1 MIKKFLIFAILLIS
15 QKLIICADECSVFS
29 CSNLSPAETGQTC
42 TYTDPSCE
50 SKSIFTSCDGLS
62 QTDCKSDNKNIKLES
77 PTQECYWNTEAN
89 DGAKCELKQLK
100 CSDYIDKAP
109 PVECESLEAST
120 GYCITDTTTYCVEE
134 SGCKTATTDCT
145 NHKPLL
151 DSNHRWDHS
160 KKCVDP
166 ATAGGNCD
174 EKPKLCTEFTT
185 GDDGDVCTK
194 LSTSDNTKKKCFLE
208 SDSSCD
214 EQFVKCEYYTGDNS
228 DACEAISNY
237 IEDKDKYKCEFDD
250 KKTENKCSKIR
261 KECSD
266 FDEDEEKCNNYK
278 PEDPKKICFFTAK
291 KGETTKKCI
300 ELTKIPTKCA
310 DLKDLADINDDTHC
324 IAIKEDSYSE
334 CAWDTGKA
342 ECVKKPNECELDTHD
357 SSNCDHI
364 LINKTHECKY
374 IEDSCVEV
382 KYYSNCNLYTGTER
396 AICEFINP
404 PESNKRCILLNDKQ
418 CVSVPKEC
426 EDYEDD
432 SEYECINNYKPLDE
446 NYKCVFTGGR
456 CTKVLKQ
463 KEYCYQGDESQT
475 ICEAIIPKNNGEN
488 YSIKCK
494 FEDSK
499 CVRVEKPCEDYQ
511 GTNLNSEICSSIIP
525 KDQNKKCILR
535 NGECVEEYKTCKAYN
550 DDANDK
556 EEDIDEETCKS
567 IISNDGKKC
576 KYTAAEGKSK
586 ATCKSDITNICDDTF
601 IDTAVSL
608 SSACASIK
616 LSDISKKCYFENGEC
631 SSKSKSCLELVFNG
645 NEEGI
650 ENMCKSA
657 KTSDDD
663 EKKCIISSDKKRC
676 LEVDKDLVIED
687 EPSGPGGNGNTND
700 STNGNGSN
708 QPEGSK
714 GTEGDKGTEGTD
726 ESKPNSG
733 KTIYLNSLIGMILFL
748 LL

>member
-29 CSNLSPAETGQTC
+29 CSKLSPAETGQTC
-42 TYTDPSCE
+42 TYTDTSCE
-50 SKSIFTSCDGLS
+50 SKFSSCEGLS
-62 QTDCKSDNKNIKLES
+62 ETDCKSDNEKIKLKS
-77 PTQECYWNTEAN
+77 PTQECYWNTGA
-89 DGAKCELKQLK
+89 DGGAKCDLKQLK
-100 CSDYIDKAP
+100 CSDYINKKP
-109 PVECESLEAST
+109 PVECESLEASK
-120 GYCITDTTTYCVEE
+120 GLYCITDTTTHCVEE
-134 SGCKTATTDCT
+134 SGCSTATTDCT
-145 NHKPLL
+145 NHKPL
-151 DSNHRWDHS
+151 DSNHRWNHS

-166 ATAGGNCD
+166 TTDGGNCV
-174 EKPKLCTEFTT
+174 EKPKLCTEFTP
-185 GDDGDVCTK
+185 GDDCTK
-194 LSTSDNTKKKCFLE
+194 LSPSDNNTKKKCFLE
-208 SDSSCD
+208 GSSCV
-214 EQFVKCEYYTGDNS
+214 EKCVECDCHTGANTDNNS
-228 DACEAISNY
+228 CEAISNY
-237 IEDKDKYKCEFDD
+237 IEDKDKYKCEFDEED
-250 KKTENKCSKIR
+250 NTCSKIR
-261 KECSD
+261 KKCSD
-266 FDEDEEKCNNYK
+266 FADRTSCNNYK
-278 PEDPKKICFFTAK
+278 PEDPTKICFFTAK
-291 KGETTKKCI
+291 KGKTTEECI
-300 ELTKIPTKCA
+300 ELPKIPTKCA
-310 DLKDLADINDDTHC
+310 DLKDLADINDAAHC
-324 IAIKEDSYSE
+324 IAINEDSYSE
-334 CAWDTGKA
+334 CAWDTD
-342 ECVKKPNECELDTHD
+342 ECVKKPNKCDSTTHN
-357 SSNCDHI
+357 SPAACDHI
-364 LINKTHECKY
+364 HINKTHECKY
-374 IEDSCVEV
+374 IENSCVEV

-396 AICEFINP
+396 AICEFIIP

-426 EDYEDD
+426 EDYKNN

-446 NYKCVFTGGR
+446 DYKCVFTGGS
-456 CTKVLKQ
+456 CTGVLKQ
-463 KEYCYQGDESQT
+463 KEYCYQGDKSKE

-499 CVRVEKPCEDYQ
+499 CVRVEKPCEDYTP
-511 GTNLNSEICSSIIP
+511 GGSEICSSIIP

-535 NGECVEEYKTCKAYN
+535 NTQCVEEYKTCKAYN
-550 DDANDK
+550 DDK
-556 EEDIDEETCKS
+556 SVTSISKTTCES

-576 KYTAAEGKSK
+576 KYTAGDGQNK
-586 ATCKSDITNICDDTF
+586 ATCTSDTTNICDNTLFDQE
-601 IDTAVSL
+601 VSL

-631 SSKSKSCLELVFNG
+631 SSKSKTCLELVFNG

-700 STNGNGSN
+700 STNGNDSN
-708 QPEGSK
+708 QPEGNK

-726 ESKPNSG
+726 ESKANSG
-733 KTIYLNSLIGMILFL
+733 KAIYLNSLIGMILFL